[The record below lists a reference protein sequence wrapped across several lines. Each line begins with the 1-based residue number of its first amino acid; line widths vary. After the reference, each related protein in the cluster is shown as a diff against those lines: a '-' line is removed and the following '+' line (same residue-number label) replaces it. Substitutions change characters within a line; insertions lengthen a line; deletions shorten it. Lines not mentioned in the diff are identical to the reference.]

1 MLNLLRLGRLTAD
14 AELENRALAI
24 ETAFAERVRQ
34 VPSAHTQL
42 LAAVDFRLGPS
53 REVVIVGEPGGSD
66 TEALL
71 GALRGRFEPR
81 TVVLFRPAGED
92 GGEVTRL
99 APFTEEMREIGG
111 RASAYVCRDYACERP
126 VTAQADLQA
135 MLAIE
140 PAAEGPFEN
149 DERSRRDRE

>member
-1 MLNLLRLGRLTAD
+1 MAGVQPWN
-14 AELENRALAI
+14 I
-24 ETAFAERVRQ
+24 EGVRVWKCEEPACI
-34 VPSAHTQL
+34 VAGEDHL

-53 REVVIVGEPGGSD
+53 REVVIVGTPGGSD

-71 GALRGRFEPR
+71 GVLRGQFEPN

-111 RASAYVCRDYACERP
+111 EASAYVCRDYACERP
-126 VTAQADLQA
+126 VTAQADLRA
-135 MLAIE
+135 MLAI
-140 PAAEGPFEN
+140 ATGGRSVN
-149 DERSRRDRE
+149 DEA